1 MVDERDN
8 EAPVRRTFLVWSW
21 LGLLGAYV
29 YTTMSLGTGLL
40 FSAGFARNIASLA
53 NQGRDVGPHFT
64 PVTILCVI
72 APIVVLSL
80 ACVRFLTYS
89 VTLYRVVVVDHPREA
104 EGGELL
110 SHFRPA
116 LGYLIAT
123 WIVVIALRA
132 LPVVLNLPF
141 LG

>member
-8 EAPVRRTFLVWSW
+8 ETPVKRTFLLWSW

-29 YTTMSLGTGLL
+29 YTTMSLGAGLL
-40 FSAGFARNIASLA
+40 LSAGFARNIVSLA
-53 NQGRDVGPHFT
+53 NQGREVSSHFAPIT
-64 PVTILCVI
+64 ALCVI
-72 APIVVLSL
+72 TPLVILSL
-80 ACVRFLTYS
+80 ACIQFFTYS
-89 VTLYRVVVVDHPREA
+89 VALYRVLVVDPSRET
-104 EGGELL
+104 EGAELL

-141 LG
+141 WG

>member
-8 EAPVRRTFLVWSW
+8 DTPARRTFLVWSW
-21 LGLLGAYV
+21 LGLLGAYL

-40 FSAGFARNIASLA
+40 LSAGFARNIASLA
-53 NQGRDVGPHFT
+53 NQGRAPGSHFT
-64 PVTILCVI
+64 PVTVLCVI

-80 ACVRFLTYS
+80 AYVRFFTYS
-89 VTLYRVVVVDHPREA
+89 VALYRVLVVDPPREA

-116 LGYLIAT
+116 LAYLIAT
-123 WIVVIALRA
+123 WIVVVALRA